1 MGRTPHHRTRNPIRQ
16 IGRPVPAIAHR
27 NEKGMPTDILHEL
40 LCQPP
45 EARPVLLEGRWLGE
59 SGDPCW
65 AAKDPASILEGSG
78 DALPELPAWLDWH
91 SRKYPDGAAIGFLSY
106 ELARHFESLPL
117 APNSSLPDF
126 SFAYYPRVERLVVGQ
141 TPRPSPG
148 RSISI
153 HANFDFEKYR
163 QAVERVRTY
172 IAAGDVYQANLT
184 IQFRA
189 DLGNEATES
198 IYQRLASRGAPFRA
212 FLKTPGRTILSNSP
226 ERFFRVS
233 GNHILTSPIKGTIAR
248 DSRDPER
255 SKARLLSSH
264 KDRAENVM
272 IVDLLRNDL
281 GRICR
286 YESMRARLWE
296 IETLPQLFHLVSHV
310 EGTLRREA
318 GILEIL
324 RALFPCGSITGAPK
338 IRAMEIL
345 SEIERAPRGVSM
357 GAIGIIRGVPGSD
370 RCKIDFSV
378 SIRTTVIEKGIAWF
392 NVGGGIVS
400 DSNPLSEYEEVMLKA
415 QPLFDALGALPP
427 RPARPIL
434 STSPATAHQYGFTH
448 LS

>member
-1 MGRTPHHRTRNPIRQ
+1 
-16 IGRPVPAIAHR
+16 VPAITHR
-27 NEKGMPTDILHEL
+27 DEKGMPTDILSEF
-40 LCQPP
+40 LCQPA

-59 SGDPCW
+59 PGDPCW

-78 DALPELPAWLDWH
+78 EALPELPAWLDWH
-91 SRKYPDGAAIGFLSY
+91 SRKYPEGAAVGFLSY
-106 ELARHFESLPL
+106 ELARHFESLRLSPH
-117 APNSSLPDF
+117 SSLPDF
-126 SFAYYPRVERLVVGQ
+126 SFAYYPRVHRLVIGKTTQ
-141 TPRPSPG
+141 PSPA
-148 RSISI
+148 RAIPI
-153 HANFDFEKYR
+153 HSNFDFENYC
-163 QAVERVRTY
+163 QAVECVRKY

-184 IQFRA
+184 LQFRA
-189 DLGNEATES
+189 DLGTEAPET
-198 IYQRLASRGAPFRA
+198 IYRRMRSSGTPFRA

-226 ERFFRVS
+226 ERFFQVS

-248 DSRDPER
+248 NAHDPEG

-286 YESMRARLWE
+286 YESIRARLWE

-310 EGTLRREA
+310 EGTLRAEA

-345 SEIERAPRGVSM
+345 SEIERAPRGVAM
-357 GAIGIIRGVPGSD
+357 GAMGIIRGVPGSD
-370 RCKIDFSV
+370 HCKMDFNV
-378 SIRTTVIEKGIAWF
+378 SIRTTVIEKGIALF

-427 RPARPIL
+427 RQAGPTP
-434 STSPATAHQYGFTH
+434 STSPTRTHQHGFPH